1 MQASILGAMLPL
13 AGAWGSAERTVRPN
27 QAPGTA
33 RSSVWRAA
41 PVTLA
46 GASRRG
52 AEAPIKPLTGA
63 TMRALA
69 ARRQGTLRPPRRA
82 EWADQG
88 QVEATLAR
96 GQQAFTQM
104 HVVLITVR
112 MVGIEAPSA
121 ARGDR
126 QVDQRIVITLDAG
139 DLLELERILIDRDEK
154 DALRF
159 LHERIEKKVHEATRA
174 HIRPPFE

>member
-1 MQASILGAMLPL
+1 
-13 AGAWGSAERTVRPN
+13 
-27 QAPGTA
+27 
-33 RSSVWRAA
+33 
-41 PVTLA
+41 
-46 GASRRG
+46 
-52 AEAPIKPLTGA
+52 
-63 TMRALA
+63 
-69 ARRQGTLRPPRRA
+69 
-82 EWADQG
+82 
-88 QVEATLAR
+88 
-96 GQQAFTQM
+96 
-104 HVVLITVR
+104 
-112 MVGIEAPSA
+112 MVGIDAPSA